1 MTSSSNRAARPEK
14 DDQYATWAGILLL
27 IALVIVGGA
36 SRSDAASQPFVRVA
50 SIIVI
55 GWCTFHLT
63 SAQLRRAMA
72 LGWFLLAFAALCI
85 LQLIPLPPGVWAAL
99 PGNVALANAMAGL
112 GFDNVWRPLSLTP
125 DRTLNALLACL
136 PAAAVLLVLV
146 RIRLSSL
153 NAVPYALLVTVALT
167 AVLSLSQIY
176 GGGPYFYRITNAGN
190 GVGFFANRNHAA
202 LLLAMGLPLTAYASV
217 RIARRGRVG
226 GAFLGAAAS
235 TLLLLTL
242 LLANG
247 SRGGIAV
254 GAIGLLGAGWILVRS
269 QILAFSRSG
278 WTAAAI
284 GTSVMILSLMTAF
297 WFTERS
303 LTFARLMSAGEDN
316 AELRILALPWI
327 LQLVRDFMPFGSGLG
342 SFEYVFR
349 ILEPDALVSPVYL
362 NHAHNDYLELA
373 SDAGLA
379 GVALLLAL
387 AYRALRG
394 AWKSLQSAARDP
406 AVPMAVILVVQI
418 ALASVLDYPVRTPF
432 MSGLLCYALFLLLAS
447 ERSARREDS

>member
-1 MTSSSNRAARPEK
+1 MTSSSKRAARPER
-14 DDQYATWAGILLL
+14 DDQYATLAGILLL
-27 IALVIVGGA
+27 AALVIVGGA
-36 SRSDAASQPFVRVA
+36 SRSDAASQPFMRLA

-63 SAQLRRAMA
+63 AAELRRAMA
-72 LGWFLLAFAALCI
+72 VGWFLLGFAALCV

-99 PGNVALANAMAGL
+99 PGNVALANAMASL

-146 RIRLSSL
+146 RIRRSSL
-153 NAVPYALLVTVALT
+153 NSIPYALLVTVALT
-167 AVLSLSQIY
+167 AVLSLSQVY

-202 LLLAMGLPLTAYASV
+202 LLLAMGLPLTAYAAV
-217 RIARRGRVG
+217 YIARRRRAG
-226 GAFLGAAAS
+226 GALLGAAAS
-235 TLLLLTL
+235 MALLLTL

-247 SRGGIAV
+247 SRGGIAA
-254 GAIGLLGAGWILVRS
+254 GLIGLLGAGWIVVRS
-269 QILAFSRSG
+269 QIVAFSRAR
-278 WTAAAI
+278 WAAAVI
-284 GTSVMILSLMTAF
+284 GASAMILGLMAAF

-303 LTFARLMSAGEDN
+303 LTFTRLMSASEDN
-316 AELRILALPWI
+316 AELRILALPWV

-342 SFEYVFR
+342 SFEFVFR

-379 GVALLLAL
+379 GIALLLAL
-387 AYRALRG
+387 AYRTLRRG
-394 AWKSLQSAARDP
+394 RISLRNDARNP
-406 AVPMAVILVVQI
+406 AIPMAVILVTQI
-418 ALASVLDYPVRTPF
+418 AFASLFDYPIRTPF
-432 MSGLLCYALFLLLAS
+432 MSALLCYALFLLLAG
-447 ERSARREDS
+447 EGSARREDS